1 MKTIINT
8 KKIKLFNK
16 PAKSKHHG
24 YLHLIQTPDSGSQ
37 SDKFMLWLCVIFNA
51 FTVFRGYSESAKR
64 SLHFFFPL
72 RVACLSAVVKITTFR
87 ICNFLFWKMQ
97 GYMYWSIF
105 VEKVKH
111 PRIIHKKI
119 SSQIN
124 LLESA
129 PERCKKINRNQNGLL
144 DTSRWTWLL
153 KVHQDAWPQNSQISR
168 FLYKPFSP
176 AIF

>member
-8 KKIKLFNK
+8 KKINCSTNQRNLNITGICIWYRLQTRGHSQTNLCFDCVWF
-16 PAKSKHHG
+16 SM
-24 YLHLIQTPDSGSQ
+24 HLPCFAATPSQ
-37 SDKFMLWLCVIFNA
+37 
-51 FTVFRGYSESAKR
+51 RSEACF
-64 SLHFFFPL
+64 FFFPL

-111 PRIIHKKI
+111 PRITHKKI
-119 SSQIN
+119 SSQVN